1 MEEDRSV
8 PKGRRGCLV
17 EISAA
22 VLAVLVMLA
31 VSTSYQNFSDDFA
44 CDGGLGVGFPVS
56 FLCDYGTGGSPISSW
71 GKVDLADFPYLSAE
85 GVMVDALFYGA
96 ILWVG
101 WLVRRLL
108 RQNDSY
114 GVRSVVWLVMI
125 AVAFIFGF
133 LSASAMFKADRV
145 NFHDFILGIPSPKP
159 PTSTPVGTPPPPQS
173 TPIPT
178 VGP

>member
-1 MEEDRSV
+1 MGEDRSV

-17 EISAA
+17 EIAAA

-71 GKVDLADFPYLSAE
+71 GKVDMADFPYLSAA
-85 GVMVDALFYGA
+85 GLTVDALFYGA

-108 RQNDSY
+108 RQNDSDRI
-114 GVRSVVWLVMI
+114 RSVVWLAM
-125 AVAFIFGF
+125 VAFAFVIGF
-133 LSASAMFKADRV
+133 LAAAAMFKADRV
-145 NFHDFILGIPSPKP
+145 NFHDFILGIPSPRP
-159 PTSTPVGTPPPPQS
+159 PTSTPVGTPPPPPS

-178 VGP
+178 AGP